1 MSFKLINKSIIFL
14 HVPKC
19 GGSSVFRTLKSH
31 KFIEYRLPSTHDSI
45 SNYLNK
51 NITAD
56 IFFTQ
61 VRNPYFR
68 FYSQYHFM
76 VETINKRIK
85 GELPLKGRTIEYYN
99 RVLNYL
105 IKIEFEGYVNLL
117 IDLNKRNAF
126 FEEFDNIGHLA
137 FQRIVGFLNE
147 KVNLKVF
154 KLEDGNI
161 WSFIKKMGYNVE
173 YTFHE
178 KKSSYRT
185 VSYNSEL
192 SEIVYNYFKE
202 DFIKYNYQKD
212 SWFTN

>member
-1 MSFKLINKSIIFL
+1 MSFKLLNKSIFFI
-14 HVPKC
+14 HIPNC
-19 GGSSVFRTLKSH
+19 GGSSVFRTLQSH
-31 KFIEYRLPSTHDSI
+31 RFIEYKVPNTHDSI

-61 VRNPYFR
+61 IRNPYLR

-76 VETINKRIK
+76 IEWINKRIK
-85 GELPLKGRTIEYYN
+85 GELSLKGRTIEYYN
-99 RVLNYL
+99 RLLNYL
-105 IKIEFEGYVNLL
+105 IKIEFEGYVNFL
-117 IDLNKRNAF
+117 IDLDKRNEF

-137 FQRIVGFLNE
+137 FQRIVDFLNE

-212 SWFTN
+212 SWLTN

>member
-1 MSFKLINKSIIFL
+1 MSFKLLNKSIFFI
-14 HVPKC
+14 HIPKC
-19 GGSSVFRTLKSH
+19 GGSSVFRTLQSH
-31 KFIEYRLPSTHDSI
+31 RFIEYKVPNTHDSI

-61 VRNPYFR
+61 IRNPYFR

-76 VETINKRIK
+76 IEWIYKRIN
-85 GELPLKGRTIEYYN
+85 GELPLKGKTIEFYH
-99 RVLNYL
+99 RILDYL

-117 IDLNKRNAF
+117 IDRNKRKEF
-126 FEEFDNIGHLA
+126 FEEFDNYGNLA
-137 FQRIVGFLNE
+137 FQRIVDFLNA

-173 YTFHE
+173 YTLYV

-212 SWFTN
+212 SWLTN